1 MYPTL
6 GVTLRVTVS
15 PFAYH
20 PFPDAMPLL
29 ASASANDMTT
39 LWSALISPPVP
50 TVDAASSLSK
60 AVATSVSE
68 EASVI
73 VSATTIAFRKASIEA
88 VVYCT
93 SAYFPSL
100 KFCLTLVISFPSCS
114 NVLKSSL
121 QTSHLPSKS
130 SSVCSA

>member
-29 ASASANDMTT
+29 ASASASANDITI
-39 LWSALISPPVP
+39 LWSAFISPSVP

-68 EASVI
+68 E
-73 VSATTIAFRKASIEA
+73 
-88 VVYCT
+88 
-93 SAYFPSL
+93 PL
-100 KFCLTLVISFPSCS
+100 
-114 NVLKSSL
+114 
-121 QTSHLPSKS
+121 
-130 SSVCSA
+130 